1 MPMSPRLLRPVA
13 AGGFNPKRLA
23 DLTAWYDASV
33 GSSLTLSSG
42 AVSQWNDLSGGN
54 YHLTQTVAND
64 RPTFQAT
71 SNVNSR
77 PGVQFNGTNAFLRNA
92 SLPGAGSGTYSLF
105 VVINS
110 GSASSTAFFFE
121 QGDASV
127 VGDRLSVTGELGFRT
142 GNGNRLFTGSSFST
156 TPRSAALALIQTGT
170 AHANVS
176 VFENGSPATQT
187 SATSATFTLGN
198 SLILGGRFSATFE
211 NVTQAA
217 ASTISEYIYYR
228 RALPTAE
235 RERIESYLR
244 VKWGF

>member
-33 GSSLTLSSG
+33 VSSLTLSSG

-92 SLPGAGSGTYSLF
+92 SVPGAGSGTYSLF

-110 GSASSTAFFFE
+110 GSAVSNQNFFE
-121 QGDASV
+121 QGVDN
-127 VGDRLSVTGELGFRT
+127 GDRVNVTGELGLRT

-156 TPRSAALALIQTGT
+156 TPRSAALSLIQAGT
-170 AHANVS
+170 AHADVN

-187 SATSATFTLGN
+187 SVTSATFTLGN
-198 SLILGGRFSATFE
+198 SLILGGRFNPFFS